1 MSVRLNKILKN
12 GRAMY
17 LAYDQGL
24 EHGPAMDF
32 NDDNVDPL
40 YILEI
45 AKKGKFQG
53 VVFQKGIADKYSREI
68 KASKVPLI
76 VKLNGRTALFKGEPL
91 SRQLCTVKEAIKFG
105 AAAVG
110 YTLYIGSEYE
120 STMLQE
126 FEAIEREAHAK
137 GIPVIA
143 WVYPKGKS
151 IKNPT
156 SREMMSY
163 AARVALEIGADIV
176 KIKYG
181 GNSKDLEWTIKSAG
195 KTKVVIAG
203 GIKQSEKIFLKQVK
217 EIMKAGAIGLAIGR
231 NVWQHPRPLEIAK
244 KIREIIWKNN

>member
-120 STMLQE
+120 
-126 FEAIEREAHAK
+126 
-137 GIPVIA
+137 
-143 WVYPKGKS
+143 
-151 IKNPT
+151 
-156 SREMMSY
+156 MMSY